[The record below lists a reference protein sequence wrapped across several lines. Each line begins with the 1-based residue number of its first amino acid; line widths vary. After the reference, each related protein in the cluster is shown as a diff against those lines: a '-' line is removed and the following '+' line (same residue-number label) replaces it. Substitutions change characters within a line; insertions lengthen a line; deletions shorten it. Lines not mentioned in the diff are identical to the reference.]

1 MTSSLLHLS
10 AVAACAFLA
19 SLGASRPAKA
29 IGCDQLASALDP
41 DGGAPPVV
49 YIEGSTGSA
58 PFVNQLQQALAID
71 PDPINLVYIGD
82 GSCVGTSNFF
92 GRSMI
97 DTNALQPPP
106 SPTYYTGAGSAAQHC
121 TLPAGQVTDIA
132 VSDVYA
138 PSCGNLPGGV
148 LPPNIADFPGPVQP
162 MLFAVPKASSQ
173 QSISANAAYFV
184 FGFGNGSGVAPWT
197 VNSSIYRRDPT
208 SGTQALLS
216 VATGI
221 PLTQWAGVDATL
233 LPVNI
238 MAGLSGT
245 SAVVNALETDP
256 NPEQAIAIFSAT
268 NLNVSLVSVLAYKDR
283 DQACGYYPDSSP
295 TSKDK
300 ANVRDGHYALW
311 GPIHFFTN
319 VDGSGSPVSHEVQ
332 RILNYITGTL
342 PAPGGLD
349 LVQIEALANLVPECA
364 MRVKRSVEM
373 GPLVSFAVPSCG
385 CYFDYVATGQST
397 CQPCAKQSD
406 CPATAPVCNLNYPKA
421 FCETQ

>member
-1 MTSSLLHLS
+1 MTPALRLS
-10 AVAACAFLA
+10 ALAAALA
-19 SLGASRPAKA
+19 ISFGAPHAAKA
-29 IGCDQLASALDP
+29 QANDAGSLIGCDQLPDAIDP
-41 DGGAPPVV
+41 DAGIPPVV
-49 YIEGSTGSA
+49 YIEGSTGSQ
-58 PFVNQLQQALAID
+58 PFVTQLQQVLSTDA
-71 PDPINLVYIGD
+71 DPINLVYIGD

-92 GRSMI
+92 SGEQI
-97 DTNALQPPP
+97 NTNALNPPP
-106 SPTYYTGAGSAAQHC
+106 APTYYTGPSTTAQHC
-121 TLPAGQVTDIA
+121 AIPSGQVTDIA

-162 MLFAVPKASSQ
+162 MLFAVPKASDQS
-173 QSISANAAYFV
+173 SISANAAYFV
-184 FGFGNGSGVAPWT
+184 FGFGAGSGVAPWT

-208 SGTQALLS
+208 SGTQALMS
-216 VATGI
+216 IATGI

-233 LPVNI
+233 LPANI
-238 MAGLSGT
+238 QAKLSGT
-245 SAVVNALETDP
+245 SAVVNALEIDP

-268 NLNVSLVSVLAYKDR
+268 NLDVSKVSVLAYKDR

-295 TSKDK
+295 TARDK

-319 VDGSGSPVSHEVQ
+319 VDSNGTPVNHNVL

-342 PAPGGLD
+342 PAPDGLD

-364 MRVKRSVEM
+364 MRVKRMVEM

-385 CYFDYVATGQST
+385 CYF
-397 CQPCAKQSD
+397 
-406 CPATAPVCNLNYPKA
+406 
-421 FCETQ
+421 